1 MLRRT
6 FLQTLG
12 VAGLSSVLPKRA
24 EARPERKVT
33 LADMYLAGFQY
44 HEGMRQEVAQTLSE
58 GATVF
63 LVREPKNRYDDQAI
77 AVRTGDGQMIGYV
90 PRDINPVPA
99 VIADQGVILTAEII
113 RVDHNASPWE
123 RVRIRM
129 YQVV

>member
-12 VAGLSSVLPKRA
+12 VAGLSSVLPQRA
-24 EARPERKVT
+24 EARPVRKVI
-33 LADMYLAGFQY
+33 LAETYLAGFQY
-44 HEGMRQEVAQTLSE
+44 HEGMRREVAQTLRQ

-63 LVREPKNRYDDQAI
+63 LNREPENRYDDQAI
-77 AVRTGDGQMIGYV
+77 AVRTGDGYMIGYV

-113 RVDHNASPWE
+113 RVDLNASPCE

-129 YQVV
+129 YHVV